1 MAEVYDWV
9 SGRPVSSAGETL
21 FKRASAHR
29 CYRILQRIVDVPIPP
44 DTGDCRIMSRR
55 VVDHLNAM
63 PERFR
68 FIRGMVSWV
77 GFSQTAL
84 PYERNARF
92 AGESNY
98 PLKKMIGF
106 ALDAVTSFS
115 TLPLRMTTYLGLM
128 AGATG
133 LATLSWVLVSY
144 LLGNVMTGWTSI
156 AGLEIGRAHTSELQS
171 LMRLSY

>member
-1 MAEVYDWV
+1 
-9 SGRPVSSAGETL
+9 
-21 FKRASAHR
+21 
-29 CYRILQRIVDVPIPP
+29 
-44 DTGDCRIMSRR
+44 
-55 VVDHLNAM
+55 M

-144 LLGNVMTGWTSI
+144 LLGNVM
-156 AGLEIGRAHTSELQS
+156 RSEERRVGKECVSPCRSRWSPYHYKKKKTKHSCTTTRKL
-171 LMRLSY
+171 R

>member
-1 MAEVYDWV
+1 
-9 SGRPVSSAGETL
+9 
-21 FKRASAHR
+21 
-29 CYRILQRIVDVPIPP
+29 
-44 DTGDCRIMSRR
+44 
-55 VVDHLNAM
+55 M

-128 AGATG
+128 AGAPG
-133 LATLSWVLVSY
+133 LATLSWVLVSS
-144 LLGNVMTGWTSI
+144 LLGTVMHGWTSI
-156 AGLEIGRAHTSELQS
+156 AGLVSSEERRVGKEGGS
-171 LMRLSY
+171 KCRY

>member
-1 MAEVYDWV
+1 
-9 SGRPVSSAGETL
+9 
-21 FKRASAHR
+21 
-29 CYRILQRIVDVPIPP
+29 
-44 DTGDCRIMSRR
+44 
-55 VVDHLNAM
+55 M

-98 PLKKMIGF
+98 PMKRMIGF

-128 AGATG
+128 AGATV
-133 LATLSWVLVSY
+133 LATLSGVLVSY
-144 LLGNVMTGWTSI
+144 LLGNVLTGWTRI
-156 AGLEIGRAHTSELQS
+156 AGLVLIHGRDQLIVSRTSLDEG
-171 LMRLSY
+171 RRV

>member
-1 MAEVYDWV
+1 MRISDW
-9 SGRPVSSAGETL
+9 SS
-21 FKRASAHR
+21 
-29 CYRILQRIVDVPIPP
+29 DVCSS
-44 DTGDCRIMSRR
+44 D
-55 VVDHLNAM
+55 L
-63 PERFR
+63 
-68 FIRGMVSWV
+68 
-77 GFSQTAL
+77 
-84 PYERNARF
+84 
-92 AGESNY
+92 SNY

-156 AGLEIGRAHTSELQS
+156 AGLVLILGSVQLIVLGVMGEYLGRLYMESKSRPLFIIDEIRACPVPTSP
-171 LMRLSY
+171 LSCDHDGHSQKRTFAA